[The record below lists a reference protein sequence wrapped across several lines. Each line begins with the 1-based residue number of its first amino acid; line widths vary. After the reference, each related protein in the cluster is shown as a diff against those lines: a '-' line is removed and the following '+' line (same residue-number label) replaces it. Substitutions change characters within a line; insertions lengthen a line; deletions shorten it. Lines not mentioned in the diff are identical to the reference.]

1 MIFPKIDELVRFC
14 LFWVFAKIDEIV
26 VYEIVKYA
34 CIIFWKIFITD
45 PPPSRGPLPL
55 L

>member
-1 MIFPKIDELVRFC
+1 MIFPKIDELVIFC

-34 CIIFWKIFITD
+34 CIIIFGDQKPKFSTA
-45 PPPSRGPLPL
+45 PL
-55 L
+55 LLWV